1 MNNQVTGKL
10 QANEIYWIADKIC
23 ANDFPD
29 VNRALKEPD
38 GLLAIGGD
46 LDSSRLLDAYQ
57 RGIFPWYNQGQ
68 PILWWSPDPRCIL
81 EPLQIHI
88 SRSLKKIL
96 RQGVFEVTCNQAFD
110 QVIRQCAA
118 PRKGMAGTWIT
129 EDIIIAYTRLF
140 EIGHILSV
148 ECWYKQQLVGG
159 LYGVVIGKVYFG
171 ESMFSLMPNASKV
184 AMVHLTEQLKTH
196 EFRLIDCQLYS
207 THLQSLGAKNISRSE
222 FISLLGQYC
231 KLPGTY
237 NWLEQISC
245 S

>member
-81 EPLQIHI
+81 EPEQIHI

-96 RQGVFEVTCNQAFD
+96 RQGVFKVTCNQAFD
-110 QVIRQCAA
+110 QVIRLCAA
-118 PRKGMAGTWIT
+118 PRKGVAGTWIT
-129 EDIIIAYTRLF
+129 EDIIRAYKRLF
-140 EIGHILSV
+140 ELGHILSI
-148 ECWYKQQLVGG
+148 ECWQHQRLAGG
-159 LYGVVIGKVYFG
+159 VYGVVIGKVYFG

-184 AMVHLTEQLKTH
+184 AMVHLAELLKKH

-207 THLQSLGAKNISRSE
+207 THLDSLGAKNISRSE

-231 KLPGTY
+231 KLPDTY
-237 NWLEQISC
+237 NWTD
-245 S
+245 